1 MSLLACKIVEKNEVK
16 IKTNERDDRET
27 YFIWAVVATVIC
39 VLLIMTGLGFMLY
52 QKRQSDKYI
61 QKIEDLRGK

>member
-1 MSLLACKIVEKNEVK
+1 MSLLACKIVEKHEV
-16 IKTNERDDRET
+16 KTNEGDNRNT